1 MCNILDHYNV
11 LFFFWSSLTHIFY
24 YYGIVLLGF
33 LIKYQL
39 INVAPPKSC
48 YTSRSRKACKSD
60 TLYVSRPR
68 LISGCIFLETG
79 LYYGTSTF
87 EDLFV
92 MDSIYK
98 FVIKI
103 YTFFYNYTVCIS
115 VRVKK
120 TRSSLKFLSELKQQ
134 ASINLKYKTVVKKI
148 NLKYKTKQKHAQRN
162 NTLIKLKSCEK
173 QKKKEKTRKDQSIHI
188 YPNGGKTT
196 LM

>member
-1 MCNILDHYNV
+1 
-11 LFFFWSSLTHIFY
+11 
-24 YYGIVLLGF
+24 
-33 LIKYQL
+33 
-39 INVAPPKSC
+39 
-48 YTSRSRKACKSD
+48 
-60 TLYVSRPR
+60 VSRPR

-98 FVIKI
+98 LVIKI
-103 YTFFYNYTVCIS
+103 YTFFYNYTVYIS

-120 TRSSLKFLSELKQQ
+120 TRSSLKYLSELKQQ